1 LDENIIVDI
10 NKHRFEL
17 ESENLRLASNQI
29 TKSFSKGELKYHT
42 ALRNW
47 LKLHKK
53 YFKEISELLV
63 VRETDENK
71 LSEKIDFESHLFY
84 KRFLVLFDDFQ
95 GDYFNN
101 DIQTDIDNLPDCTR
115 LDSLGRWFEIYKIAY
130 LNFTDKLDIN
140 HKNYNEC
147 YKKMVEIYGENVIFP
162 TKRKIE
168 YIKSLIENEPLHLLK
183 KDNLKST
190 HQAKNEGV
198 LSKPFIHNE
207 YALTYILDLYA
218 NGNQI
223 PTNSIEGGNNKK
235 EIIKNGFELYQ
246 LDKDKD
252 TFYRSV
258 LKIVKFDLNNK
269 QDLGNISL
277 RWLDAVK
284 TLSKD
289 WSKTHQYLI
298 DKKLIG
304 E

>member
-1 LDENIIVDI
+1 
-10 NKHRFEL
+10 
-17 ESENLRLASNQI
+17 
-29 TKSFSKGELKYHT
+29 
-42 ALRNW
+42 
-47 LKLHKK
+47 
-53 YFKEISELLV
+53 
-63 VRETDENK
+63 
-71 LSEKIDFESHLFY
+71 
-84 KRFLVLFDDFQ
+84 
-95 GDYFNN
+95 
-101 DIQTDIDNLPDCTR
+101 
-115 LDSLGRWFEIYKIAY
+115 
-130 LNFTDKLDIN
+130 
-140 HKNYNEC
+140 
-147 YKKMVEIYGENVIFP
+147 MVEIYGENVIFP